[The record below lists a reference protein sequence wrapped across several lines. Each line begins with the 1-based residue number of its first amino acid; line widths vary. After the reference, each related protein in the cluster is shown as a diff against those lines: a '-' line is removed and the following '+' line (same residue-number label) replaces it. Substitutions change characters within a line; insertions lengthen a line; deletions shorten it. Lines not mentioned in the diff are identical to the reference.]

1 MHEALKVATTI
12 CTTMLRNGY
21 DAHIVNAPL
30 QQHLLETSDVS
41 AVDIA
46 CEPDIEVLGKLF
58 PSLVTVE
65 EGPLMAQLEEDGVTI
80 RFVRKMGIQLQFD
93 VIGAE
98 GYAAV
103 DLAKAIIRSHPFG
116 NALYFSASWQ

>member
-1 MHEALKVATTI
+1 MLIVSTPLKQEEVRAALD
-12 CTTMLRNGY
+12 GY
-21 DAHIVNAPL
+21 N
-30 QQHLLETSDVS
+30 Q
-41 AVDIA
+41 
-46 CEPDIEVLGKLF
+46 
-58 PSLVTVE
+58 
-65 EGPLMAQLEEDGVTI
+65 DGVTI